1 MRKLFLL
8 FALIAAAGASAQKR
22 SFVRVLTYNVCE
34 GLKMD
39 TTALKERFVAWMRE
53 LDPDMAALQEM
64 NGFTQARLEKLA
76 ADYGHSYAVLLK
88 DTGYP
93 VALTSKYPI
102 VAKRVTDNMHH
113 GFLIASTGGYNIVVA
128 HLSPFNWC
136 KRQQEVATILAW
148 IEAFGECRRWIVLG
162 DLNSYSP
169 LDREGYADGRLQAL
183 NRRGDDPRVG
193 GKRQNLVDGELDFTT
208 QQALLDVGFC
218 DAFKLFHSEY
228 VASYPSPARAAGN
241 PDPVTCRLD
250 YVYLSRDLRAHALD
264 GRILREGDAAMLSD
278 HLPLYIDLKR

>member
-1 MRKLFLL
+1 
-8 FALIAAAGASAQKR
+8 
-22 SFVRVLTYNVCE
+22 
-34 GLKMD
+34 MD

-148 IEAFGECRRWIVLG
+148 IEALE
-162 DLNSYSP
+162 N
-169 LDREGYADGRLQAL
+169 
-183 NRRGDDPRVG
+183 
-193 GKRQNLVDGELDFTT
+193 
-208 QQALLDVGFC
+208 
-218 DAFKLFHSEY
+218 
-228 VASYPSPARAAGN
+228 AG
-241 PDPVTCRLD
+241 
-250 YVYLSRDLRAHALD
+250 A
-264 GRILREGDAAMLSD
+264 G
-278 HLPLYIDLKR
+278 LYWAT

>member
-148 IEAFGECRRWIVLG
+148 IEAFGECRRWIVVG
-162 DLNSYSP
+162 DLNS
-169 LDREGYADGRLQAL
+169 
-183 NRRGDDPRVG
+183 
-193 GKRQNLVDGELDFTT
+193 
-208 QQALLDVGFC
+208 
-218 DAFKLFHSEY
+218 
-228 VASYPSPARAAGN
+228 
-241 PDPVTCRLD
+241 
-250 YVYLSRDLRAHALD
+250 
-264 GRILREGDAAMLSD
+264 
-278 HLPLYIDLKR
+278 

>member
-22 SFVRVLTYNVCE
+22 SFRVLTYNVCE

-39 TTALKERFVAWMRE
+39 TTASKERFVAWMRE
-53 LDPDMAALQEM
+53 LDPDLAALQEM

-76 ADYGHSYAVLLK
+76 AAYGHSHAVLLK

-113 GFLIASTGGYNIVVA
+113 GFLIARTGGYNIVVA
-128 HLSPFNWC
+128 HLSPFSWR
-136 KRQQEVATILAW
+136 KRQQEVATIRAW
-148 IEAFGECRRWIVLG
+148 IAASGERRRWIVLG
-162 DLNSYSP
+162 DLNSCSP
-169 LDREGYADGRLQAL
+169 LDREGYVDGRLRAL
-183 NRRGDDPRVG
+183 NRRGDDPRTG

-208 QQALLDVGFC
+208 QQALLDAGFC
-218 DAFKLFHSEY
+218 DAFKRFHSEY

-250 YVYLSRDLRAHALD
+250 YIYLSRDLRARALD
-264 GRILREGDAAMLSD
+264 GRIPREGDAATLSD

>member
-22 SFVRVLTYNVCE
+22 SFRVLTYNVCE

-39 TTALKERFVAWMRE
+39 TTASKERFVAWMRE
-53 LDPDMAALQEM
+53 LDPDLAALQEM

-76 ADYGHSYAVLLK
+76 AAYGHSHAVLLK

-113 GFLIASTGGYNIVVA
+113 GFLIARTGGYNIVVA
-128 HLSPFNWC
+128 HLSPFSWR
-136 KRQQEVATILAW
+136 KRQQEVATIRAW
-148 IEAFGECRRWIVLG
+148 IAASGERRRWIVLG
-162 DLNSYSP
+162 D
-169 LDREGYADGRLQAL
+169 
-183 NRRGDDPRVG
+183 DPRTG

-208 QQALLDVGFC
+208 QQALLDAGFC
-218 DAFKLFHSEY
+218 DAFKRFHSEY

-250 YVYLSRDLRAHALD
+250 YIYLSRDLRARALD
-264 GRILREGDAAMLSD
+264 GRIPREGDAATLSD

>member
-22 SFVRVLTYNVCE
+22 SFRVLTYNVCE
-34 GLKMD
+34 GLKNGYD
-39 TTALKERFVAWMRE
+39 GFEGTICR
-53 LDPDMAALQEM
+53 LD
-64 NGFTQARLEKLA
+64 ARTRSRPGRLA
-76 ADYGHSYAVLLK
+76 GDEWIHASAFGETCGSLRSFPCRIAQG
-88 DTGYP
+88 TGYP

-113 GFLIASTGGYNIVVA
+113 GFLIARTGGYNIVVA
-128 HLSPFNWC
+128 HLSPFSWR
-136 KRQQEVATILAW
+136 KRLQEVATIRAW
-148 IEAFGECRRWIVLG
+148 IAASGERRRWIVLG
-162 DLNSYSP
+162 DLNSCSP
-169 LDREGYADGRLQAL
+169 LDREGYADGRLRAL
-183 NRRGDDPRVG
+183 NRRGDDPRTG

-208 QQALLDVGFC
+208 QQALLDAGFC
-218 DAFKLFHSEY
+218 DAFKRFHSEY

-250 YVYLSRDLRAHALD
+250 YIYLSRDLRARALD
-264 GRILREGDAAMLSD
+264 GRILREGDAATLSD

>member
-22 SFVRVLTYNVCE
+22 SFRVLTYNVCE

-39 TTALKERFVAWMRE
+39 TTASKERFVAWMRE
-53 LDPDMAALQEM
+53 LDPDLAALQEM
-64 NGFTQARLEKLA
+64 NGFTQAHLEKLA
-76 ADYGHSYAVLLK
+76 AAYGHSHAVLLK

-102 VAKRVTDNMHH
+102 VAKRVTYNMHH
-113 GFLIASTGGYNIVVA
+113 GFLIARTGGYNIVVA
-128 HLSPFNWC
+128 HLSPFSWR
-136 KRQQEVATILAW
+136 KRQQEVATIRAW
-148 IEAFGECRRWIVLG
+148 IAASGERRRWIVLG
-162 DLNSYSP
+162 DLNSCSP
-169 LDREGYADGRLQAL
+169 LDREGYADGRLRAL
-183 NRRGDDPRVG
+183 NRRGDDPRTG

-208 QQALLDVGFC
+208 QQALLDAGFC
-218 DAFKLFHSEY
+218 DAFIRFHSEY

-250 YVYLSRDLRAHALD
+250 YIYLSRDLRARALD
-264 GRILREGDAAMLSD
+264 GRIPREGDAATLSD

>member
-8 FALIAAAGASAQKR
+8 LALIAAVSVAAQER
-22 SFVRVLTYNVCE
+22 PFVRVLTYNVCE

-39 TTALKERFVAWMRE
+39 TTASKERFAAWMRE
-53 LDPDMAALQEM
+53 FGPDIAALEEM

-76 ADYGHSYAVLLK
+76 AAYGHPYAVLLK

-102 VAKRVTDNMHH
+102 VAERVLDNMHH
-113 GFLIASTGGYNIVVA
+113 GFLIARTGGYNIVVA
-128 HLSPFNWC
+128 HLSPFSWR
-136 KRQQEVATILAW
+136 KRRQEVETIRAW
-148 IEAFGECRRWIVLG
+148 IKASGQRKRWIVLG

-169 LDREGYADGRLQAL
+169 LDSDGYADGRLLAL
-183 NRRGDDPRVG
+183 NRRDEDPRVG

-208 QQALLDVGFC
+208 QQVLLDAGFC
-218 DAFKLFHSEY
+218 DAFKLFCSEY
-228 VASYPSPARAAGN
+228 VPSYPSPARAAGN
-241 PDPVTCRLD
+241 PYPVTCRLD
-250 YVYLSRDLRAHALD
+250 YIYLSRDLRKRALG
-264 GRILREGDAAMLSD
+264 GRILCEGDAATLSD